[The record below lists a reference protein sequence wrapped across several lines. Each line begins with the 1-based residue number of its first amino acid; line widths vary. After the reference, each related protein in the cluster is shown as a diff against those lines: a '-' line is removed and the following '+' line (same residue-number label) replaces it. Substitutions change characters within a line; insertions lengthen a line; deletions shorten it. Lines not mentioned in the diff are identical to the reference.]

1 MLTLSRK
8 IREVEESQVLALTAR
23 AKRMKDAGLDVVS
36 LTAGEP
42 DFPTPRHVKEAAIKA
57 IEADF
62 THYTANQ
69 GIAELIGAI
78 VKKFSS
84 ENDLHFDPNQI
95 LVSSGAKQS
104 IFNALQAI
112 CNKGDEDLV
121 RILGC
126 ESQVEILQMD
136 GMNYLLRS
144 TASFDVIFADPPY
157 KFQQTMEIPGLVFRQ
172 KLLKLHGYL
181 LIEHASDLR
190 FETTTLYQ
198 VALEKKFG
206 RTIVTF
212 FHPNITEA

>member
-121 RILGC
+121 RIG
-126 ESQVEILQMD
+126 
-136 GMNYLLRS
+136 
-144 TASFDVIFADPPY
+144 F
-157 KFQQTMEIPGLVFRQ
+157 
-172 KLLKLHGYL
+172 
-181 LIEHASDLR
+181 
-190 FETTTLYQ
+190 
-198 VALEKKFG
+198 
-206 RTIVTF
+206 
-212 FHPNITEA
+212 